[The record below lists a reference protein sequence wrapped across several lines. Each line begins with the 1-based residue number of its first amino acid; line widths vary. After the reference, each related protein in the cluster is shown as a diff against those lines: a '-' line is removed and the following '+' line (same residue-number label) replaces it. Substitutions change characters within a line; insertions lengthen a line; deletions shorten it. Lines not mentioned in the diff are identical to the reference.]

1 MLFLKGVH
9 IERSLLIDI
18 KMNDKTAILYSSVD
32 GHTLKICN
40 MLKDS
45 LLQKNRNIKLF
56 SIDDFNGDITHYD
69 KLIIGASIRY
79 GVHNKKVI
87 DFINTHKKQLDGIKT
102 AFFSVNLV
110 ARKPEKNQPTTNPYV
125 LKFFKSIDWTPT
137 IVEVFAGKLD
147 YKKYPY
153 FDRIMIQ
160 FIMWMTKGPTNT
172 NTEIEYT
179 NWEKVKEFGIQ
190 LGNM

>member
-1 MLFLKGVH
+1 MGVNT
-9 IERSLLIDI
+9 ERSLLFDI

-40 MLKDS
+40 LLKDR
-45 LLQKNRNIKLF
+45 LLQSNPNIALF
-56 SIDDFNGDITHYD
+56 SIDDFNEDITNYD

-87 DFINTHKKQLDGIKT
+87 DFINTHKKQLDSIKT

-110 ARKPEKNQPTTNPYV
+110 ARKSEKSTPATNPYV
-125 LKFFKSIDWTPT
+125 IKFFKTIDWTPT

-160 FIMWMTKGPTNT
+160 FIMWMTKGPTNI

-179 NWEKVKEFGIQ
+179 NWEKVKKFGTQ